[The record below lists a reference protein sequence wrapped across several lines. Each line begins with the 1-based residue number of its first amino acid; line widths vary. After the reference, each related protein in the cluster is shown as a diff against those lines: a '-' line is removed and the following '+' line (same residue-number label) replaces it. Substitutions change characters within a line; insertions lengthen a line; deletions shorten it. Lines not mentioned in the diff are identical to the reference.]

1 MRKTLLILTAVLL
14 VFAVL
19 PAFSEGQ
26 RAPDFLMEGYDG
38 DGTGHD
44 WESNLFFQRMQ
55 ERTGI
60 SFQFRQ
66 YNDWDQ
72 WSARKQAILQGEDLP
87 EVLFKAELSA
97 SEIRKMAEAGVLIDL
112 KPYLAEYA
120 PDLWTRL
127 EAHPEDLAAV
137 TMEDGSIRAL
147 PSFNELPNNDLM
159 WINSDWLKNLRLDP
173 PKTAEEMTEVLRAFK
188 TGDPNRN
195 GKTDEVPLTF
205 IGMWELRFLGH
216 AFGIID
222 NDWYLSVR
230 DGKVTSSLASEE
242 NRAFLTWLHQL
253 WQEELLDHRGFIN
266 MDSLRQVTDEKAEM
280 IYGVMLSTTPL
291 TVIPAASLSRY
302 SVLEPLAYEG
312 KQVYRDLLGKLTRG
326 TFAVTSACREPE
338 KLVSWVNYLYTREG
352 SLLMQAGLEGEEY
365 FWNEDGR
372 WEWMADLQTVANE
385 VLPNATIN
393 EGGTPPG
400 VVEMDFQLQYA
411 DDSTRRLIE
420 QMSLAA
426 GYAVQPFP
434 PVNLSGEDEARAAK
448 LQESIGPYAEQTMA
462 AFVTGDLE
470 ISDENWAAFTEG
482 LEARGLSEMT
492 ALWQRYIGKGE
503 EQ

>member
-1 MRKTLLILTAVLL
+1 MAGFDNSQYRDWTSNKF
-14 VFAVL
+14 FA
-19 PAFSEGQ
+19 
-26 RAPDFLMEGYDG
+26 RME
-38 DGTGHD
+38 
-44 WESNLFFQRMQ
+44 EK
-55 ERTGI
+55 TGI
-60 SFQFRQ
+60 HFELKQ
-66 YNDWDQ
+66 YTDEAAWAAAKAGM
-72 WSARKQAILQGEDLP
+72 SAGREDLP
-87 EVLFKAELSA
+87 DVLFKAELSA
-97 SEIRKMAEAGVLIDL
+97 SDVRDMADAGVLIDL

-120 PDLWTRL
+120 PDLWARL
-127 EAHPEDLAAV
+127 EAHPEDLAAI

-147 PSFNELPNNDLM
+147 PSFNDLPNNDLM

-195 GKTDEVPLTF
+195 GRADEVPLTF

-230 DGKVTSSLASEE
+230 DGKVTSSLSSEE

-253 WQEELLDHRGFIN
+253 WQEELLDHKGFVN

-280 IYGVMLSTTPL
+280 VYGVMLSTTPL
-291 TVIPAASLSRY
+291 TVVPAASLSAY
-302 SVLEPLAYEG
+302 SVLEPLAWEG
-312 KQVYRDLLGKLTRG
+312 KQVYRNLLGTLTRG
-326 TFAVTSACREPE
+326 TFAVTRTCREPE
-338 KLVSWVNYLYTREG
+338 KLIAWVNTLYTREG

-385 VLPNATIN
+385 VLPGATIS

-400 VVEMDFQLQYA
+400 VVDADFQLQYA
-411 DDSTRRLIE
+411 DDATRRLIE

-426 GYAVQPFP
+426 GYAVSPFP
-434 PVNLSGEDEARAAK
+434 LVTLSGEDEARAAK

-470 ISDENWAAFTEG
+470 LSDENWAAFTEG
-482 LEARGLSEMT
+482 LEERGLSEMT

-503 EQ
+503 E